1 MDWLRHLFQ
10 RLDDSRDTAESGLVF
25 FERFD
30 EKLSPNLRALRLTMT
45 IADYLVSMGVAV
57 NDVVGMSLDITD
69 TYCKRPVQIDIS
81 STLLLFSQ
89 DRGDDREPLTLIRH
103 ALPRD
108 SNNMLVQSLQEL
120 VDKIRSKQ
128 FPLEQAEAELNRLLE
143 KPQRYPFWLRALGS
157 GLVSAGV
164 GALLTGSPLIIS
176 ITFVVGML
184 VSLLL
189 FFFGKQQIPSFF
201 SQVFAAILITL
212 TAGGVYWL
220 SKHSGLF
227 IFSGIN
233 PSLIVI
239 GGIIMLVAGLAI
251 VGAVQDAIDE
261 FYVTANARL
270 LRVIMMTTGI
280 VVGVLVGLYVIRQL
294 GEPLALDTEYPLL
307 QIVSWQ
313 YIGAFVIAA
322 GFALSMQTRWPG
334 VILSGLMGLLGW
346 YVFVASTLSLN
357 LAIFAA
363 SGLAAAVVGLA
374 GSLVS
379 RFWRVPSTAL
389 ITAGIIPLVPG
400 LTMFNGLLEIVQGTS
415 SSTSLINGLLTLSS
429 AAAIAIAI
437 AAGAS
442 FGNMLARPIRRTLVR
457 ARNVLPS
464 RQFVS
469 DRSNITLTTRQKE
482 ETETPN
488 DTA

>member
-1 MDWLRHLFQ
+1 MDWFRHLFQ
-10 RLDDSRDTAESGLVF
+10 RVDDSRDAVESGLAF

-69 TYCKRPVQIDIS
+69 TYCKRPVQVDIS
-81 STLLLFSQ
+81 STLLMFSQ

-103 ALPRD
+103 AQPRD
-108 SNNMLVQSLQEL
+108 TNNMLVQSLQEL
-120 VDKIRSKQ
+120 VDKIRGKH
-128 FPLEQAEAELNRLLE
+128 FTLEQAEKALNQLLE

-164 GALLTGSPLIIS
+164 GALLTGSLLIIV
-176 ITFVVGML
+176 ITFIIGAL

-189 FFFGKQQIPSFF
+189 FFLGKQQIPSFF
-201 SQVFAAILITL
+201 SQVFAAVLITL

-220 SKHSGLF
+220 SKHSGLL

-270 LRVIMMTTGI
+270 LRVGMMTAGI
-280 VVGVLVGLYVIRQL
+280 VVGVLVGLYIMRQL
-294 GEPLALDTEYPLL
+294 GEPLAIDTEYPLL

-313 YIGAFVIAA
+313 YAGAFAIAA
-322 GFALSMQTRWPG
+322 GFALSMQARWPG

-346 YVFVASTLSLN
+346 YMFVVSTLSLN

-363 SGLAAAVVGLA
+363 SGFAAIVVGLA
-374 GSLVS
+374 GSLIS
-379 RFWRVPSTAL
+379 RFSRIPSTAL

-400 LTMFNGLLEIVQGTS
+400 LTMFNGLLEIAQGTKS
-415 SSTSLINGLLTLSS
+415 SASLIDGLLTLSS

-464 RQFVS
+464 RQYENDS
-469 DRSNITLTTRQKE
+469 PRIEPENTTE
-482 ETETPN
+482 GTT
-488 DTA
+488 TAQ